1 MSECCKMGLWKTFG
15 GRIVLDNHN
24 YETFAEPYDKKLMTL
39 EELTKG
45 ILLDEFLKR
54 LITAKI

>member
-45 ILLDEFLKR
+45 ILLDEFLS
-54 LITAKI
+54 